1 MVGKSSPG
9 RLSLLSPMFLFCNW
23 GFSGLT
29 IGACVSTLFKPFS
42 AVCKG
47 GCDDTVAGP
56 SEMLCKGGEGKVVE
70 K

>member
-1 MVGKSSPG
+1 VVGKSSPG

-29 IGACVSTLFKPFS
+29 IGACVCMLFKPCL
-42 AVCKG
+42 AACKG
-47 GCDDTVAGP
+47 GCEDTVTEP

-70 K
+70 Q